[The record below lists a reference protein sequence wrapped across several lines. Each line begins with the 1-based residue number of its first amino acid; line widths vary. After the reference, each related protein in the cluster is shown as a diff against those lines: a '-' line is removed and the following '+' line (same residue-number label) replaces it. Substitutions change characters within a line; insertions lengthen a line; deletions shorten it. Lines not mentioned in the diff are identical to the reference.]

1 MKTAQPCIFVFNPFS
16 GQGHLDSWNAM
27 FIATLLDSGYRV
39 LALTPDSH
47 ALKER
52 LNEYAGLSTENLQL
66 LNWAVLKRKFLSR
79 VIGRFR
85 RLVNWPVQTKNSGA
99 ESTYIE
105 PLDFARR
112 VKVACQKAIHKPD
125 FVLNMYMDLYKT
137 DVASWK
143 STENLLSVPWAG
155 IRFVPRDRPS
165 EAYYAN
171 RSLVGMCLLD
181 ETLCEQYQATMP
193 TKLFKYLPDITDSS
207 LPIGKS
213 SIVSKIQAKAA
224 GRHIVFMG
232 GAIGRTKNLANW
244 YELISR
250 ADLNKW
256 YFVQIGKINHADLTF
271 EDQEALR
278 AILNHPLKNLYI
290 RDEYLADEK
299 IFNQVIATADIIFA
313 VYKDFTISS
322 NMLGKAAAFN
332 KPIIVAEGK
341 LMAHRVERYKIGCA
355 VPEND
360 TSKMLVALETMI
372 KEAPNLHSGFES
384 YRRDFSIEKLKTQ
397 LLALIAQYF
406 ERSHNCSTS
415 S

>member
-1 MKTAQPCIFVFNPFS
+1 MKTAHPCILVFNPFA

-27 FIATLLDSGYRV
+27 FIAILLDSGYRV
-39 LALTPDSH
+39 LALTPDSRV
-47 ALKER
+47 LQER
-52 LNEYAGLSTENLQL
+52 LNQYAGLSTENLQL
-66 LNWAVLKRKFLSR
+66 LNWAVLKRKFSSR
-79 VIGRFR
+79 VIERLQ
-85 RLVNWPVQTKNSGA
+85 RLVKSPSQTKNSGA

-112 VKVACQKAIHKPD
+112 LQVACQNATHKPD

-137 DVASWK
+137 DEASWK

-181 ETLCEQYQATMP
+181 ETLCEQYQASMP

-207 LPIGKS
+207 LPIGTAS
-213 SIVSKIQAKAA
+213 VVSQIEANAA

-232 GAIGRTKNLANW
+232 GAIGGKKNLASW
-244 YELISR
+244 YKLISC
-250 ADLNKW
+250 ADFNKW
-256 YFVQIGKINHADLTF
+256 YFVQIGKINHADLTI
-271 EDQEALR
+271 EDQEALQQ
-278 AILNHPLKNLYI
+278 IYDNPPKNLYL
-290 RDEYLADEK
+290 RDEYLVDEK

-332 KPIIVAEGK
+332 KPIIVAQGQ
-341 LMAHRVERYKIGCA
+341 LMAHRVNQYKIGCA
-355 VPEND
+355 VRESD
-360 TSKMLVALETMI
+360 ISQMLVALDAMI
-372 KEAPNLHSGFES
+372 KEAPYLHSGFES

-406 ERSHNCSTS
+406 ERSNHYSMS